1 MYQAVME
8 VYGYQ
13 MKTDVHGRLMRKYKK
28 VPTSWYFMLLA
39 ATLSCTIITS
49 YIGVN
54 EFMRLPPLYVILAT
68 LLAVAL
74 TVPDMVL
81 LASTGQVKLLMN
93 QEHLIQYFVYS

>member
-1 MYQAVME
+1 MYHAVME

-28 VPTSWYFMLLA
+28 VPTSWYFLLVAVTLLA
-39 ATLSCTIITS
+39 TIITS
-49 YIGVN
+49 HIGVN
-54 EFMRLPPLYVILAT
+54 EYMRLPPLYVILAT
-68 LLAVAL
+68 LLAIFL

-93 QEHLIQYFVYS
+93 K